1 MPRQSV
7 KQLTVNQN
15 VRCQSIYPDPDEPHT
30 DCPAGHSARWK
41 GDTVAFHLT
50 KQQAIDLAKVL
61 LVGSQEW
68 ERMAVTAFRTQKRKL
83 DGTYPVTV
91 SAVMSREGRA
101 KPPSK
106 PRKPTIKS

>member
-15 VRCQSIYPDPDEPHT
+15 VRCESIYPDPDEPHT

-41 GDTVAFHLT
+41 GDTIAFHLT
-50 KQQAIDLAKVL
+50 RQQAIDLAKVL

-68 ERMAVTAFRTQKRKL
+68 DSMTVTAFRTHKRKS

-91 SAVMSREGRA
+91 SALNRRVRRGS
-101 KPPSK
+101 
-106 PRKPTIKS
+106 PRSSPN